1 MRILGIDPGYA
12 LMGYG
17 VIEQQ
22 GNKFKVIDYG
32 SISTEAGT
40 PMPERLKFIYSSL
53 MDIIAETEPEV
64 AALEELFYNTNAKTV
79 INVGQARGVAVL
91 ACVNSGLSIDEYTP
105 LQIKQA
111 LVGYGRAEKKQ
122 VQQMVKTLLG
132 LKSVPKP
139 DDTADALA
147 VAICHANSAA
157 GSSRLAA
164 SIEKALAKDAA
175 LRRSAGRKAPSADP
189 YKIIK

>member
-22 GNKFKVIDYG
+22 GNKFSVIDYG

-40 PMPERLKFIYSSL
+40 PMPERLKFIYSNL

-91 ACVNSGLSIDEYTP
+91 ACVNSGLKIDEYTP

-147 VAICHANSAA
+147 VAICHANSAV

-164 SIEKALAKDAA
+164 SIEKALAKDAVS
-175 LRRSAGRKAPSADP
+175 RRTGRKSPSADP
-189 YKIIK
+189 YRIIK

>member
-17 VIEQQ
+17 VIEQK
-22 GNKFKVIDYG
+22 GNRLHTIDYG
-32 SISTEAGT
+32 SISTEAGV
-40 PMPERLKFIYSSL
+40 PMPERLKYLYSSL
-53 MDIIAETEPEV
+53 MDIIAETQPDA

-91 ACVNSGLSIDEYTP
+91 ACVNSGLTIAEYTP

-122 VQQMVKTLLG
+122 VQQMVKTLLS
-132 LKSVPKP
+132 LDAVPKP

-147 VAICHANSAA
+147 VAVCHANSYG
-157 GSSRLAA
+157 GSSKLSAA
-164 SIEKALAKDAA
+164 IEKAMEKE
-175 LRRSAGRKAPSADP
+175 GRKKRQDGQE
-189 YKIIK
+189 KFRIIR

>member
-132 LKSVPKP
+132 MKSVPKP

-175 LRRSAGRKAPSADP
+175 LRGAAGRKAPSANP

>member
-17 VIEQQ
+17 VIERN
-22 GNKFKVIDYG
+22 GSRLKVIDYG
-32 SISTEAGT
+32 SISTGPSA
-40 PMPERLKFIYSSL
+40 PMPERLKFLYSSL
-53 MDIIAETEPEV
+53 MDIIAETQPET
-64 AALEELFYNTNAKTV
+64 ASFEELFYNTNAKTV

-91 ACVNSGLSIDEYTP
+91 ACVNSGLEIAEYTP

-122 VQQMVKTLLG
+122 VQQMVKAILG
-132 LKSVPKP
+132 LEKVPKP

-147 VAICHANSAA
+147 AAICHANSIR
-157 GSSRLAA
+157 GSA
-164 SIEKALAKDAA
+164 SLQSAIDRALAKEASKKKKTKKQDDF
-175 LRRSAGRKAPSADP
+175 R
-189 YKIIK
+189 IIR